1 MTTVILKNDLI
12 KIFPLNIAVL
22 PGERQ
27 KLYIFE
33 PRYKQLM
40 RDIMANEWAFGVPF
54 VKAGTLYRFGSY
66 VKVLKTTS
74 YNPETGEMGIIIEGR
89 RTFLLDKH
97 LPNYEGKPY
106 DSALIEWLDD
116 GYSKSCQELVDVFK
130 DYYGD
135 VKKDFRAFKNVDK
148 LDNIWSIVKFLPL
161 TEDEKI
167 RFISLCNPERRGLFI
182 KNKIRELNRINTI
195 AKNLGENIYFN

>member
-1 MTTVILKNDLI
+1 MI
-12 KIFPLNIAVL
+12 KIFPLNITVL

-27 KLYIFE
+27 KLHIFE

-40 RDIMANEWAFGVPF
+40 RDIMTHEWAFGIPF
-54 VKAGTLYRFGSY
+54 VKAGTLYRYGTY

-74 YNPETGEMGIIIEGR
+74 YNPETGEMDIIIEGR
-89 RTFLLDKH
+89 RTFMLDKYLTNH
-97 LPNYEGKPY
+97 NDKPY

-116 GYSKSCQELVDVFK
+116 GYSKSCSELIEAFEN
-130 DYYGD
+130 YYTD
-135 VKKDFRAFKNVDK
+135 IKKDFRAFKDVHK

-167 RFISLCNPERRGLFI
+167 KFISLCNPDRRGLFL
-182 KNKIRELNRINTI
+182 KNKIRELSRINTM
-195 AKNLGENIYFN
+195 AKSLGENIYYN